1 MFGVSDK
8 DIQFGRQCSVIFDN
22 YATGESTKI
31 NDYDNKKDS
40 QGNIISMF
48 RIGFEFTKSLDENS
62 NWSNGSVKIYG
73 LTLDTFNS
81 LGDYLET
88 EVEVQVGYE
97 YSKSRQLSKLF
108 RAVLIDKSY
117 TIESGIS
124 VSTFNLQ
131 GYYLLAQAAKVDG
144 NSSGKISMS
153 FPDNTLFLTAL
164 QDILNRTNF
173 NGFDLDT
180 EDIKKRFPDNWLEFQ
195 KYVKRL
201 KFETGKSYFGT
212 PKDILSAICKE
223 YGLGYTINNNNRVI
237 AFFLPDAIIWHF
249 QQIYPNLPKRVIK
262 DPFDETVVKSPVS
275 KNDESQFNF
284 RNGTDSILLN
294 GDTGLIGLP
303 SVKTKVVTKS
313 YNGVVETSEKVYIKK
328 EITVKKNKKG
338 EDIIGKDTD
347 KAKLKV
353 PKTKKVLRRSVEAVC
368 LINPIIEPQVYVTL
382 DLKNDNDLNGDYRV
396 RTVAISGDTES
407 GSWTMNLSLEGE
419 W

>member
-131 GYYLLAQAAKVDG
+131 GYYLLAQVAKVNG
-144 NSSGKISMS
+144 NSSGKLSLT
-153 FPDNTLFLTAL
+153 FAENTSVWNGIDVLS
-164 QDILNRTNF
+164 RMTNF
-173 NGFDLDT
+173 NGFAFDAKSISVT
-180 EDIKKRFPDNWLEFQ
+180 SKEHFEKIF
-195 KYVKRL
+195 KYVQDW
-201 KFETGKSYFGT
+201 KFPIGKSYFGT
-212 PKDILSAICKE
+212 PKDVLSSICRE
-223 YGLGYTINNNNRVI
+223 YGMGYTIDKDNVVILFLTEQGLSYHIDRV
-237 AFFLPDAIIWHF
+237 F
-249 QQIYPNLPKRVIK
+249 NTSVNVIL
-262 DPFDETVVKSPVS
+262 DLFEGVVPITPVS
-275 KNDESQFNF
+275 QNEANKFNF
-284 RNGTDSILLN
+284 RDGTDSILLN

-313 YNGVVETSEKVYIKK
+313 YNGVVETSKKVYVKK

-338 EDIIGKDTD
+338 EEIIDKDTG